1 MQKKTMYYRD
11 HAFFSSL
18 WLQAVDVNEKIN
30 NMMDGYLED
39 EYNKYM
45 CNIFNDVNNDGILKK
60 TSADSMIK
68 GTNEKING
76 KEE

>member
-1 MQKKTMYYRD
+1 
-11 HAFFSSL
+11 
-18 WLQAVDVNEKIN
+18 
-30 NMMDGYLED
+30 MMDGYLED